1 MTGDVGGDSYT
12 PWLPLQ
18 TLPSL
23 MREILA
29 KLQMLELH
37 IRLALLLYLFAMR
50 CVKFYA
56 SREMKSSLQKL
67 HQTKKTMKL
76 LNPEHNSPQPAKIVV
91 YQQKGSK
98 PVSEENRFWFQGHK
112 TIATCNQDGKIF
124 LSFEKSSCNFI
135 SEK

>member
-37 IRLALLLYLFAMR
+37 IRLTLLLYLFAMR

-56 SREMKSSLQKL
+56 SGEMKSSLQKL
-67 HQTKKTMKL
+67 HQTKKPMKL
-76 LNPEHNSPQPAKIVV
+76 LNPEHTTHLNLLKLLYINKRGANLSVK
-91 YQQKGSK
+91 KTGSGFRVTK
-98 PVSEENRFWFQGHK
+98 QLLHAIK
-112 TIATCNQDGKIF
+112 M
-124 LSFEKSSCNFI
+124 EKSF
-135 SEK
+135 

>member
-1 MTGDVGGDSYT
+1 MTEDVGGDSYT
-12 PWLPLQ
+12 LWLPLQ
-18 TLPSL
+18 TLPSFV
-23 MREILA
+23 REILA

-56 SREMKSSLQKL
+56 SGEKFIAKTTPNKKNYET
-67 HQTKKTMKL
+67 TKPRT
-76 LNPEHNSPQPAKIVV
+76 HNSPQPAKIVV